1 MKLSVNSP
9 IAVKDLDL
17 TQGRINTI
25 SISEKSDFQR
35 ISLLK
40 CEIKLWLVLP
50 NKLCAGLHKFRFED
64 FETFEKCSY
73 YPVCIKYSREK
84 KNCDIKFLQHSR
96 PIFPKQEFVLNGL
109 MIKGY
114 SVSKCNFQV
123 WLVLGEQLQ
132 GGWYPCTENSD
143 NFCRWCLKWLI
154 SYENMEI
161 MVLLN
166 LMENI
171 ELLIFVSEGP
181 PQNNYGLNSSGA
193 RKANLDLSNI
203 TYRCICK

>member
-96 PIFPKQEFVLNGL
+96 PIFPKAGICVKWFDNQRLFIHSVNAMSKYGLYLVSCFSGNG
-109 MIKGY
+109 IPVQKI
-114 SVSKCNFQV
+114 SVDEIWS
-123 WLVLGEQLQ
+123 
-132 GGWYPCTENSD
+132 GWYV
-143 NFCRWCLKWLI
+143 
-154 SYENMEI
+154 ENM
-161 MVLLN
+161 VF
-166 LMENI
+166 LMEI
-171 ELLIFVSEGP
+171 
-181 PQNNYGLNSSGA
+181 
-193 RKANLDLSNI
+193 
-203 TYRCICK
+203 